1 MIGSPDP
8 LNRAVPPDPPA
19 PLVRAAGADDVSE
32 LLRLINTAFAIERF
46 FKTGDR
52 TSVEEIRDLA
62 KRGEFL
68 LLEGAQGRALGCV
81 YWTRHGDDG
90 YFGMLSIDPAH
101 QGRGFGRRLI
111 DAVESRCRAAGC
123 PRITIHIV
131 NLREELPPFY
141 RRLGYAQSGTL
152 PFPTPGRGDRSVPFR
167 RDDQVAW
174 LTARSVERTCG
185 DITVSDKPSVRDID
199 GRGE

>member
-68 LLEGAQGRALGCV
+68 LLEGALGRALGCV

-123 PRITIHIV
+123 PRIKIHIV

-141 RRLGYAQSGTL
+141 RRLGYAESGTL
-152 PFPTPGRGDRSVPFR
+152 PFPTPEEATVPCHFI
-167 RDDQVAW
+167 VMTK
-174 LTARSVERTCG
+174 LLG
-185 DITVSDKPSVRDID
+185 
-199 GRGE
+199 